1 MVGGGFGGSVIALVP
16 AEYTAA
22 VRDSVS
28 AAFEKHSWASPEFI
42 DAVPSPSAHVLRR
55 FLP

>member
-16 AEYTAA
+16 EEYAAA

-28 AAFEKHSWASPEFI
+28 AAFEKRSWPSPEFI
-42 DAVPSPSAHVLRR
+42 NAIPSPSARR
-55 FLP
+55 LLPL